1 MDQGTEI
8 NESEFSLRLGLKEER
23 GIPEKEERKDKMGV
37 DLVAFLSKTSRVN
50 VNK

>member
-23 GIPEKEERKDKMGV
+23 GIQEKRRERTKWESNSWPFSVTYRG
-37 DLVAFLSKTSRVN
+37 
-50 VNK
+50 